1 MLKVFARVK
10 TKLTGILRS
19 RPTGKKMTLIFG
31 LAVVGLALLY
41 LAFSLLAVSRGEL
54 KLAELKKSWQE
65 EEVCHEDCSRRRR
78 AAADEAASALA
89 VGEKRTAARLEEY
102 FRDDSLPIGFRE
114 ELVALSRRA
123 YAADSPPQYIS
134 DYWSEAEGEPRLRA
148 AILGAYNP
156 ASRDYYFSLLSGSE
170 ELPVKREALRL
181 LSADAGKDSGLSP
194 EQLMLI
200 KNLALDPLTPVSLR
214 APLVLLAGDYY
225 KTFSAETIA
234 VWKKIYAEGDEVS
247 RAFAANRLNELAGE
261 EIAVPPVSQEAWDEY
276 YNN

>member
-1 MLKVFARVK
+1 MF
-10 TKLTGILRS
+10 
-19 RPTGKKMTLIFG
+19 
-31 LAVVGLALLY
+31 ALLY
-41 LAFSLLAVSRGEL
+41 LAFSLLSVSHGEL

-89 VGEKRTAARLEEY
+89 AGEKRVAVRLKEY
-102 FRDDSLPIGFRE
+102 FLDASLPIGFRE
-114 ELVALSRRA
+114 ELVGLSRRA
-123 YAADSPPQYIS
+123 YAADNPPRYLS
-134 DYWSEAEGEPRLRA
+134 DYWSETEGEPRLRA

-156 ASRDYYFSLLSGSE
+156 ASRDYYFSLLSGDE

-181 LSADAGKDSGLSP
+181 LSADAGKVSGLSP
-194 EQLMLI
+194 EQLTLI
-200 KNLALDPLTPVSLR
+200 KNLALDPRTPVSLR

-225 KTFSAETIA
+225 EAFPAETVA

-247 RAFAANRLNELAGE
+247 RAFAADRLNGLASE
-261 EIAVPPVSQEAWDEY
+261 KVAVPSVSEEAWDEY